1 VQSVFERISYLSNYY
16 DLNFAPNHLSSH
28 KQDSHSFFLGH
39 DRPLGDRSTGDRD
52 SRALDRNDSNLNFPN
67 SKARHLKLSKQE
79 AWSWS
84 RGTLLGE
91 AAAPLSLF

>member
-67 SKARHLKLSKQE
+67 SKA
-79 AWSWS
+79 
-84 RGTLLGE
+84 
-91 AAAPLSLF
+91 